1 MSIRDRLDADMKK
14 AMKSRDQGRVNCIR
28 MLKSKLL
35 EREVAMRAG
44 KGADYRI
51 EDGEAQAVISAY
63 AKQRRDSIES
73 FRQAGRDDLAEAE
86 QAELE
91 VVGGYLPEQLTPEQ
105 LEALIRQAIEE
116 SGATSVK
123 DLGAVM
129 KLVMPK
135 TKGLAD
141 GKAVNQLVRHL
152 LSP

>member
-1 MSIRDRLDADMKK
+1 MSIRDRLDDDMKK
-14 AMKSRDQGRVNCIR
+14 AMKSRDQRRVTCIR

-35 EREVAMRAG
+35 EREVALRG
-44 KGADYRI
+44 DKGTDYRI

-73 FRQAGRDDLAEAE
+73 FRRAGRDDLAEAE

-91 VVGGYLPEQLTPEQ
+91 VVGGYLPEQLTTEQ
-105 LEALIRQAIEE
+105 LEALIRQAIDEA
-116 SGATSVK
+116 GATSLQ

-141 GKAVNQLVRHL
+141 GKAVNQLARHL
-152 LSP
+152 LS

>member
-51 EDGEAQAVISAY
+51 EDGEAQAAISAY

-91 VVGGYLPEQLTPEQ
+91 VVGGYLPEPLTPEQ